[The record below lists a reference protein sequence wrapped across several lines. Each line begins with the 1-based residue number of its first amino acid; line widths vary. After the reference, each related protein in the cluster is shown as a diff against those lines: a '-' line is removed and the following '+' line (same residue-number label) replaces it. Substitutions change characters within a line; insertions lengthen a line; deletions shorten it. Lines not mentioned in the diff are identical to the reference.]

1 MLRPY
6 RPSPPFVACRGDAQG
21 SDCGCGARRRPA
33 QVPARAG
40 AAGGCG
46 RAAHRGIH
54 RLRTR
59 HRGAAALRPG
69 RGRRRAS
76 RPSAR
81 LAERRT
87 RNPAAAQA
95 LLSLPRHRGP
105 TMVASSRAPLRA
117 DRLRAVNVP
126 QPITVELDADGSP
139 AALEASDG
147 RTGGRA
153 DGSRQIEVI
162 CETWRIDDEWWRKP
176 LSRRYV
182 EVVLEGGKRVVLFE
196 DLLTGEWF
204 VQQP

>member
-1 MLRPY
+1 
-6 RPSPPFVACRGDAQG
+6 
-21 SDCGCGARRRPA
+21 
-33 QVPARAG
+33 
-40 AAGGCG
+40 
-46 RAAHRGIH
+46 
-54 RLRTR
+54 
-59 HRGAAALRPG
+59 
-69 RGRRRAS
+69 
-76 RPSAR
+76 
-81 LAERRT
+81 
-87 RNPAAAQA
+87 
-95 LLSLPRHRGP
+95 
-105 TMVASSRAPLRA
+105 
-117 DRLRAVNVP
+117 
-126 QPITVELDADGSP
+126 VELDADGSP

>member
-81 LAERRT
+81 LAERRA

-117 DRLRAVNVP
+117 DRLRAVNEPSAV
-126 QPITVELDADGSP
+126 TVELSESGLMTVGRPDGQTVGKVE
-139 AALEASDG
+139 AILES
-147 RTGGRA
+147 
-153 DGSRQIEVI
+153 
-162 CETWRIDDEWWRKP
+162 WRIEDEWWRHAI
-176 LSRRYV
+176 SRAYL
-182 EVVLEGGKRVVLFE
+182 EVLI
-196 DLLTGEWF
+196 
-204 VQQP
+204 